1 MNEFTISSERIER
14 YLKITQTALSKF
26 EILFPEDSE
35 KNEMAN
41 RILEMVRSYHSD
53 ATYFLKEGRGDDA
66 FAAINYAHGWLDAG
80 VRLELLDGKDDWKLF
95 TLP

>member
-14 YLKITQTALSKF
+14 YLKLTENALAKV
-26 EILFPEDSE
+26 EILFPGDSE

-41 RILEMVRSYHSD
+41 RILAMVRSYHSD
-53 ATYFLKEGRGDDA
+53 ATFFLKEGRGDDA

-80 VRLELLDGKDDWKLF
+80 VRLELLDGKGDWKLF

>member
-1 MNEFTISSERIER
+1 MDEFTLSSERIER
-14 YLKITQTALSKF
+14 YLKLTETALSKV
-26 EILFPEDSE
+26 EVLFPEDSE
-35 KNEMAN
+35 KKEMAN

-53 ATYFLKEGRGDDA
+53 ASYFLKEGRGGDA

>member
-1 MNEFTISSERIER
+1 MSSERIER
-14 YLKITQTALSKF
+14 YLKLTENALAKV

-53 ATYFLKEGRGDDA
+53 AIFFLKEGRGDDA

-80 VRLELLDGKDDWKLF
+80 VRLELLDGKGDWKLF

>member
-1 MNEFTISSERIER
+1 
-14 YLKITQTALSKF
+14 
-26 EILFPEDSE
+26 
-35 KNEMAN
+35 MAN
-41 RILEMVRSYHSD
+41 RILKMVRSYHSD

>member
-1 MNEFTISSERIER
+1 MNEFTISTERIER
-14 YLKITQTALSKF
+14 YLKLTETALSKV
-26 EILFPEDSE
+26 EILSPDNSE

-41 RILEMVRSYHSD
+41 KILEMVRSYHSD